1 MMTVDEIYFVGMYR
15 GADLGETVANVF
27 DALAEITDKGYKEIG
42 ESALGKLIEMSE
54 EDYAKIPFESAK

>member
-1 MMTVDEIYFVGMYR
+1 MTVDEIYFVGMYK

-27 DALAEITDKGYKEIG
+27 DALTDMSDEGYKEIG
-42 ESALGKLIEMSE
+42 ESALAKLIVMSE

>member
-1 MMTVDEIYFVGMYR
+1 MTVDEIYFVSMFR
-15 GADLGETVANVF
+15 GADIGETIANVF
-27 DALAEITDKGYKEIG
+27 DALADMSNEGYKDIG